1 MNDRQEILIII
12 KDVLEKILK
21 REIAE
26 DEYDVKLSYLGLD
39 SLLFTVF
46 LIELETV
53 LGGIN
58 INQILESRADTINRI
73 ADGLS
78 I

>member
-53 LGGIN
+53 IKY
-58 INQILESRADTINRI
+58 
-73 ADGLS
+73 
-78 I
+78 

>member
-53 LGGIN
+53 LEGIN

>member
-1 MNDRQEILIII
+1 MNDRQEMLIII

-21 REIAE
+21 REITE
-26 DEYDVKLSYLGLD
+26 DEYEVKLSYLGLD

-53 LGGIN
+53 LGEIN

>member
-1 MNDRQEILIII
+1 MLIII

-21 REIAE
+21 REITE

-53 LGGIN
+53 LGEIN
-58 INQILESRADTINRI
+58 INQILESKADTINRI